1 MTIKSIENKSNKV
14 VKSNTSKKVEVS
26 KDEVIN
32 NCKLTLNT
40 KQNIIIHFL
49 LEHKVIKEN
58 NEEMKVGLTYQE
70 VLDKT
75 LHYIDNSCLFDSNVK
90 TSMNCVRW
98 YASKIKNESLKYYQK
113 DAIGIIRPRMSTTS
127 K

>member
-1 MTIKSIENKSNKV
+1 MKALNNKETKTAISTKTEM
-14 VKSNTSKKVEVS
+14 K
-26 KDEVIN
+26 EVIIN
-32 NCKLTLNT
+32 DCKLVLNT

-58 NEEMKVGLTYQE
+58 NMEMKLGLTYDE
-70 VLDKT
+70 VLEKT
-75 LHYIDNSCLFDSNVK
+75 LHYINNSQLFDSNVK
-90 TSMNCVRW
+90 TSLNCVRW

-113 DAIGIIRPRMSTTS
+113 GSIDIIRPRKSTTS

>member
-1 MTIKSIENKSNKV
+1 MTIKTIESKKETKNAI
-14 VKSNTSKKVEVS
+14 SKKVEM
-26 KDEVIN
+26 KEDIIIN

-58 NEEMKVGLTYQE
+58 NKEMKVGLTYQE

-75 LHYIDNSCLFDSNVK
+75 LHYINNSCLFDENVK

-98 YASKIKNESLKYYQK
+98 YSSKIKNESLKYYQK
-113 DAIGIIRPRMSTTS
+113 DSIDIIRPRMSTSS

>member
-1 MTIKSIENKSNKV
+1 MTIKSIESKKSTKNAI
-14 VKSNTSKKVEVS
+14 STKVEVS

-70 VLDKT
+70 VLDKS
-75 LHYIDNSCLFDSNVK
+75 LNYINNSVLFDSNVK

-113 DAIGIIRPRMSTTS
+113 ESLTIIRPRMSTTS